1 MTEYMLEIE
10 LKKENLILFFL
21 ISLILC
27 LVINRFNNIKK
38 EITYQDLLEFPEEYK
53 FGKERVEGISESNIL
68 YLRLKLFLEKY
79 KDYNFIVS
87 LSGGVD
93 SMVVLA
99 LLSRFIKSNKI
110 MTASIDYNQ
119 RLESTSEI
127 SFVKRYLRTYNI
139 KNYSKKIIGVSRKKQ
154 NSKRKVFEETS
165 QKIRYQLYKQIILD
179 NKWKQDKTII
189 LLGHHKDDL
198 RENIFN
204 NFILG
209 RKLTDLEVMRE
220 IVVKEDLIFGRPFL
234 DYPKS
239 DIYKIAHN
247 YDIPYFKDTTPD
259 WSKRGLMRRQL
270 FPLLKKIYPNFENVL
285 DKQGRNSFDL
295 NELIRENCIENF
307 NYIVEDDNKYIIVS
321 WDNDNNSSRL
331 VWGERLS
338 NILHSIGKPMITRKS
353 LNNFLNNKGTRKYCV
368 LSKIVEFRKTVDKT
382 YLRIKK

>member
-27 LVINRFNNIKK
+27 LVIHRFNNIKK

-307 NYIVEDDNKYIIVS
+307 NYIVEDDNKYSIVS

-338 NILHSIGKPMITRKS
+338 NILHSMGKPMITQKS